1 MNSKR
6 KLLWFIILFF
16 HFYEVKGQDISLLE
30 QHNGNYDFTFI
41 GNTLNTAEN
50 NSINQP
56 VTVTASSANL
66 SLDTDATVFRAY
78 LYWAGCGD
86 GDFNVKLNTTTMT
99 PDRTFSYVR
108 DIDGL
113 TFSYFSA
120 FKDITTFVQANGN
133 GNYTLSDLDVTPY
146 VPLHLQRRTNF
157 AGWAILIVYSRPGLP
172 LNQINIYDGLEAVPD
187 DLTITLNNLNV
198 IDNQNSKV
206 GFLAWEGD
214 SILATE
220 EFRINGDL
228 LFNAQ
233 NPSNNVFN
241 STNSITGSTTLYN
254 MDLDIYNIQNN
265 IQIGDNK
272 AEITLSSSQ
281 DFVMINT
288 VVTKFNS
295 QVPDGSIVINEV
307 QKQCN
312 SRTIIIDYTVSNLD
326 CTGPLPLDTPVTI
339 YANNTALTTFETGVA
354 IPIDG
359 TLSGQ
364 ITVTVPDT
372 IPNDFNLT
380 IVVDDK
386 GDGTGTVIEL
396 EENNNAFSATVTLI
410 SSPPFNALPTLIAC
424 NEGFTQGTFN
434 FSNYPDLVKVDPNH
448 TVAFY
453 ESLDNANNAVNPIL
467 NTANYTANATPKEI
481 FVRIE
486 DENCYSVTSFF
497 LTTRNCPPTVYNYI
511 SANVDGYNDVFTID
525 GLDNI
530 FLNYK
535 IEIYNR
541 WGKLIWTGNPNTEKW
556 DGTSNNG
563 VATEKVPDGTYFY
576 LLFLNDPDYP
586 KPLSGFVFMVH

>member
-1 MNSKR
+1 MV
-6 KLLWFIILFF
+6 LFF
-16 HFYEVKGQDISLLE
+16 HFLEVKGQDISLY
-30 QHNGNYDFTFI
+30 QQFNGHYDFTFI
-41 GNTLNTAEN
+41 GNTMNTAEN

-56 VTVTASSANL
+56 VTITSSAADLNL
-66 SLDTDATVFRAY
+66 NADATVVKAY

-86 GDFNVKLNTTTMT
+86 GDFSVKLNTTTMT

-108 DIDGL
+108 DFDGVVY
-113 TFSYFSA
+113 TYFSA
-120 FKDITTFVQANGN
+120 FKDITNFIQTNGN
-133 GNYTLSDLDVTPY
+133 GSYTLSELDVTPY

-157 AGWAILIVYSRPGLP
+157 AGWAILLVYSRPDLP
-172 LNQINIYDGLEAVPD
+172 LNQINIYDGLEGVPD
-187 DLTITLNNLNV
+187 DLTITLNDLNV

-233 NPSNNVFN
+233 NPYNNVFN

-295 QVPDGSIVINEV
+295 QVPDGTIVINEV

-312 SRTIIIDYTVSNLD
+312 SRTITIDYTLSNLD
-326 CTGPLPLDTPVTI
+326 CTGPLPPNTPVTI
-339 YANNTALTTFETGVA
+339 YANNSALTTFEIGVA

-364 ITVTVPDT
+364 ITVTIPDT

-386 GDGTGTVIEL
+386 GDGTGTVVEL
-396 EENNNAFSATVTLI
+396 EENNNVFNITVTLI
-410 SSPPFNALPTLIAC
+410 SSPPFNLLPTLIAC

-434 FSNYPDLVKVDPNH
+434 FSAYADWVKVNSDD

-453 ESLDNANNAVNPIL
+453 ENSEDAEYAVNPIL
-467 NTANYTANATPKEI
+467 NTTNYLANVTPKEI
-481 FVRIE
+481 FVRINN
-486 DENCYSVTSFF
+486 ENCYSITSFL

-530 FLNYK
+530 FLNYR

-556 DGTSNNG
+556 NGTAQNG
-563 VATEKVPDGTYFY
+563 ISSDQVPDGTYFY

-586 KPLSGFVFMVH
+586 KPLSGYVFLVR

>member
-1 MNSKR
+1 MV
-6 KLLWFIILFF
+6 LFF
-16 HFYEVKGQDISLLE
+16 HFLEVKGQDISLY
-30 QHNGNYDFTFI
+30 QQFNGNYDFTFI
-41 GNTLNTAEN
+41 GNTMNTAEN
-50 NSINQP
+50 NSIYQP
-56 VTVTASSANL
+56 VTITSSAADLNL
-66 SLDTDATVFRAY
+66 SADATVLKAY

-86 GDFNVKLNTTTMT
+86 GDFSVKLNTTTMT

-108 DIDGL
+108 DFDGVVY
-113 TFSYFSA
+113 TYFSA
-120 FKDITTFVQANGN
+120 FKDITNFVQTTGN
-133 GNYTLSDLDVTPY
+133 GNYTLSDLDVTPF
-146 VPLHLQRRTNF
+146 VPLHLERRTNF
-157 AGWAILIVYSRPGLP
+157 AGWAILLVYSRPNLP
-172 LNQINIYDGLEAVPD
+172 QNQINIYDGLEGVPD
-187 DLTITLNNLNV
+187 DLTITLNDLNV

-295 QVPDGSIVINEV
+295 QVPDGTIVINEV

-312 SRTIIIDYTVSNLD
+312 SRTITIDYTISNLD
-326 CTGPLPLDTPVTI
+326 CTGPLPMDTPVTV
-339 YANNTALTTFETGVA
+339 YANNEVIITFETGVS
-354 IPIDG
+354 IPING
-359 TLSGQ
+359 SLNGQ
-364 ITVTVPDT
+364 ITVV
-372 IPNDFNLT
+372 IPENIPSDFDLT

-396 EENNNAFSATVTLI
+396 LENNNDFLETVAFI
-410 SSPPFNALPTLIAC
+410 SSPLFNILPALTAC

-434 FSNYPDLVKVDPNH
+434 FAAYADWVKVNSDD

-453 ESLDNANNAVNPIL
+453 ENSEDAENAVNPIL
-467 NTANYTANATPKEI
+467 NTTNYTTNATPKEI
-481 FVRIE
+481 FVRVNN
-486 DENCYSVTSFF
+486 ENCYSITSFW

-530 FLNYK
+530 FLNYR

-556 DGTSNNG
+556 SGTAQNG
-563 VATEKVPDGTYFY
+563 ISSDKVPDGTYFY

-586 KPLSGFVFMVH
+586 KPLSGYVFLVR

>member
-1 MNSKR
+1 MNWKH
-6 KLLWFIILFF
+6 KLGCFIVLFF
-16 HFYEVKGQDISLLE
+16 HFIEVKGQDISLY
-30 QHNGNYDFTFI
+30 QQFNGNYDFTFI
-41 GNTLNTAEN
+41 GNTMNTAEN

-56 VTVTASSANL
+56 VTITASSANL
-66 SLDTDATVFRAY
+66 NLSSDTTVLKAY

-86 GDFNVKLNTTTMT
+86 GDFSVNLNTTVMT

-108 DIDGL
+108 IADGL

-120 FKDITTFVQANGN
+120 FKDITNFIQTTGN
-133 GNYTLSDLDVTPY
+133 GTYTLSNLDVTSF

-157 AGWAILIVYSRPGLP
+157 AGWAILLVYSRPDLP

-187 DLTITLNNLNV
+187 ALTITLNDLNV

-265 IQIGDNK
+265 IQVGDTK
-272 AEITLSSSQ
+272 AVITLSSSQ

-295 QVPDGSIVINEV
+295 QVPDGSVVINQV

-312 SRTIIIDYTVSNLD
+312 SRTITVDYTISNLD
-326 CTGPLPLDTPVTI
+326 STGPLPIATPVSV
-339 YANNTALTTFETGVA
+339 YANNEVIMTFETSA
-354 IPIDG
+354 SIPING
-359 TLSGQ
+359 SLNGQ
-364 ITVTVPDT
+364 ITVV
-372 IPNDFNLT
+372 IPGNISNDFDIK
-380 IVVDDK
+380 IVVDDL
-386 GDGTGTVIEL
+386 GNGNGIVLEL
-396 EENNNAFSATVTLI
+396 QENNNDFTEAVSLL
-410 SSPPFNALPTLIAC
+410 SSPAFNGLPDLIAC
-424 NEGFTQGTFN
+424 NEGFTQGTFD
-434 FSNYPDLVKVDPNH
+434 FSAYVDWVKVNPDD

-453 ESLDNANNAVNPIL
+453 ENLDEANNAVNPIL
-467 NTANYTANATPKEI
+467 NTTNYTANATPKEI
-481 FVRIE
+481 IVRIDNE
-486 DENCYSVTSFF
+486 GCYSITSFW

-511 SANVDGYNDVFTID
+511 SANTDGYNDVFTID

-530 FLNYK
+530 FLNYR

-556 DGTSNNG
+556 SGTAQNG
-563 VATEKVPDGTYFY
+563 ILSDKVPDGTYYY
-576 LLFLNDPDYP
+576 LLFLNDPNYP
-586 KPLSGFVFMVH
+586 KPLSGYVFLVH

>member
-1 MNSKR
+1 MNWKY
-6 KLLWFIILFF
+6 KLGCFIVLFF
-16 HFYEVKGQDISLLE
+16 HFFEVKGQDISLY
-30 QHNGNYDFTFI
+30 QQFNGNYDFTFI
-41 GNTLNTAEN
+41 GNTMNTAEN

-56 VTVTASSANL
+56 VTISTSAADLNL
-66 SLDTDATVFRAY
+66 SADTTVLKAY
-78 LYWAGCGD
+78 LYWAGCGN
-86 GDFNVKLNTTTMT
+86 GDFSVKLNTINMT

-108 DIDGL
+108 DFDGVVY
-113 TFSYFSA
+113 TYFSA
-120 FKDITTFVQANGN
+120 FKDITNFIQTTGN
-133 GNYTLSDLDVTPY
+133 GSYTLSDLDVTPF

-157 AGWAILIVYSRPGLP
+157 AGWAILLVYSRPNLP
-172 LNQINIYDGLEAVPD
+172 LNQINIYDGLEGVPD
-187 DLTITLNNLNV
+187 DLTITLNDLNV

-295 QVPDGSIVINEV
+295 QVPDGTIAINEV

-312 SRTIIIDYTVSNLD
+312 SRSITIDYTISNLD
-326 CTGPLPLDTPVTI
+326 CTGPLPMDTPVTV
-339 YANNTALTTFETGVA
+339 YANNEVIITFETGVS
-354 IPIDG
+354 IPING
-359 TLSGQ
+359 SLNGQ
-364 ITVTVPDT
+364 ITVV
-372 IPNDFNLT
+372 IPENIPSDFDLT

-396 EENNNAFSATVTLI
+396 LENNNDFSEMVSFI
-410 SSPPFNALPTLIAC
+410 SSPLFNLLPNLIAC

-434 FSNYPDLVKVDPNH
+434 FAAYADWVKVNSDD

-453 ESLDNANNAVNPIL
+453 ENSEDAENAVNPIL
-467 NTANYTANATPKEI
+467 NTTNYTANATPKEI
-481 FVRIE
+481 FVRINN
-486 DENCYSVTSFF
+486 ENCYSITSFL

-530 FLNYK
+530 FLNYR

-556 DGTSNNG
+556 NGTAQNG
-563 VATEKVPDGTYFY
+563 ISSDQVPDGTYFY

-586 KPLSGFVFMVH
+586 KPISGYVFLVR

>member
-1 MNSKR
+1 MNWKH
-6 KLLWFIILFF
+6 KLGCFIVLFF
-16 HFYEVKGQDISLLE
+16 HFIEVKGQDISLY
-30 QHNGNYDFTFI
+30 QQFNGNYDFTFI
-41 GNTLNTAEN
+41 GNTMNTAEN

-56 VTVTASSANL
+56 VTITASSANL
-66 SLDTDATVFRAY
+66 NLSSDTTVLKAY

-86 GDFNVKLNTTTMT
+86 GDFSVNLNTTVMT

-108 DIDGL
+108 IADGL

-120 FKDITTFVQANGN
+120 FKDITNFIQTTGN
-133 GNYTLSDLDVTPY
+133 GTYTLSNLDVTSF

-157 AGWAILIVYSRPGLP
+157 AGWAILLVYSRPDLP

-187 DLTITLNNLNV
+187 ALTITLNDLNV

-265 IQIGDNK
+265 IQVGDTK
-272 AEITLSSSQ
+272 AVITLSSSQ

-295 QVPDGSIVINEV
+295 QVPDGSVVINQV

-312 SRTIIIDYTVSNLD
+312 SRTITVDYTISNLD
-326 CTGPLPLDTPVTI
+326 STGPLPIATPVSV
-339 YANNTALTTFETGVA
+339 YANNEVIMTFETSA
-354 IPIDG
+354 SIPING
-359 TLSGQ
+359 SLNGQ
-364 ITVTVPDT
+364 ITVV
-372 IPNDFNLT
+372 IPGNISNDFDLK
-380 IVVDDK
+380 IVVDDL
-386 GDGTGTVIEL
+386 GNGNGIVLEL
-396 EENNNAFSATVTLI
+396 QENNNDFTEAVSLL
-410 SSPPFNALPTLIAC
+410 SSPAFNGLPDLIAC
-424 NEGFTQGTFN
+424 NEGFTQGTFD
-434 FSNYPDLVKVDPNH
+434 FSAYVDWVKVNPDD

-453 ESLDNANNAVNPIL
+453 ENLDEANNAVNPIL
-467 NTANYTANATPKEI
+467 NTTNYTANATPKEI
-481 FVRIE
+481 IVRIDNE
-486 DENCYSVTSFF
+486 GCYSITSFW

-511 SANVDGYNDVFTID
+511 SANTDGYNDVFTID

-530 FLNYK
+530 FLNYR

-556 DGTSNNG
+556 SGTAQNG
-563 VATEKVPDGTYFY
+563 ILSDKVPDGTYYY
-576 LLFLNDPDYP
+576 LLFLNDPNYP
-586 KPLSGFVFMVH
+586 KPLSGYVFLVH

>member
-1 MNSKR
+1 MNWKY
-6 KLLWFIILFF
+6 KLGCFIVLFF
-16 HFYEVKGQDISLLE
+16 HSLVVKGQDIALY
-30 QHNGNYDFTFI
+30 QQFNGRYDITFI
-41 GNTLNTAEN
+41 GNTMNTAEN

-56 VTVTASSANL
+56 ITVTSSSANL
-66 SLDTDATVFRAY
+66 NLNSDVTVFRAY

-86 GDFNVKLNTTTMT
+86 GDFNVQLNTMPIT

-108 DIDGL
+108 DIEGL

-120 FKDITTFVQANGN
+120 FKDITSFVQTTGN
-133 GNYTLSDLDVTPY
+133 GSYTLSDLDITSY

-157 AGWAILIVYSRPGLP
+157 AGWAILLVYSHPDLP

-187 DLTITLNNLNV
+187 DLTITLNDLNV

-214 SILATE
+214 SMLATE

-295 QVPDGSIVINEV
+295 QVPDGTVVINEV
-307 QKQCN
+307 QKQCD
-312 SRTIIIDYTVSNLD
+312 SRTITIDYTISNLNS
-326 CTGPLPLDTPVTI
+326 TGPLPMDTQVTV
-339 YANNTALTTFETGVA
+339 YANNEVIITFETGVS
-354 IPIDG
+354 IPING
-359 TLSGQ
+359 SLNGQ
-364 ITVTVPDT
+364 ITVV
-372 IPNDFNLT
+372 IPEIIPSDFDIT

-396 EENNNAFSATVTLI
+396 LENNNDFSETVSFI
-410 SSPPFNALPTLIAC
+410 SSPLFNFLPALTAC

-434 FSNYPDLVKVDPNH
+434 FAAYADWVKVNSDD

-453 ESLDNANNAVNPIL
+453 ENSEDAENAVNPIL
-467 NTANYTANATPKEI
+467 NTTNYTANATPKEI
-481 FVRIE
+481 FVRVNN
-486 DENCYSVTSFF
+486 ENCYSITSFT

-530 FLNYK
+530 FLNYR

-556 DGTSNNG
+556 NGTAQNG
-563 VATEKVPDGTYFY
+563 ISSEAVPDGTYFY
-576 LLFLNDPDYP
+576 LLFLNDVDYP
-586 KPLSGFVFMVH
+586 KPLSGYIFLAH

>member
-1 MNSKR
+1 M
-6 KLLWFIILFF
+6 
-16 HFYEVKGQDISLLE
+16 KGQDISLY
-30 QHNGNYDFTFI
+30 QQFNGHYDFTFI
-41 GNTLNTAEN
+41 GNTMNTAEN

-56 VTVTASSANL
+56 VTITSSAADLNL
-66 SLDTDATVFRAY
+66 NADATVVKAY

-86 GDFNVKLNTTTMT
+86 GDFSVKLNTTTMT

-108 DIDGL
+108 DFDGVVY
-113 TFSYFSA
+113 TYFSA
-120 FKDITTFVQANGN
+120 FKDITNFIQTNGN
-133 GNYTLSDLDVTPY
+133 GSYTLSELDVTPY

-157 AGWAILIVYSRPGLP
+157 AGWAILLVYSRPDLP
-172 LNQINIYDGLEAVPD
+172 LNQINIYDGLEGVPD
-187 DLTITLNNLNV
+187 DLTITLNDLNV

-233 NPSNNVFN
+233 NPYNNVFN

-295 QVPDGSIVINEV
+295 QVPDGTIVINEV

-312 SRTIIIDYTVSNLD
+312 SRTITIDYTLSNLD
-326 CTGPLPLDTPVTI
+326 CTGPLPPNTPVTI
-339 YANNTALTTFETGVA
+339 YANNSALTTFEIGVA

-364 ITVTVPDT
+364 ITVTIPDT

-386 GDGTGTVIEL
+386 GDGTGTVVEL
-396 EENNNAFSATVTLI
+396 EENNNVFNITVTLI
-410 SSPPFNALPTLIAC
+410 SSPPFNLLPTLIAC

-434 FSNYPDLVKVDPNH
+434 FSAYADWVKVNSDD

-453 ESLDNANNAVNPIL
+453 ENSEDAEYAVNPIL
-467 NTANYTANATPKEI
+467 NTTNYLANVTPKEI
-481 FVRIE
+481 FVRINN
-486 DENCYSVTSFF
+486 ENCYSITSFL

-530 FLNYK
+530 FLNYR

-556 DGTSNNG
+556 NGTAQNG
-563 VATEKVPDGTYFY
+563 ISSDQVPDGTYFY

-586 KPLSGFVFMVH
+586 KPLSGYVFLVR

>member
-1 MNSKR
+1 MNWKH
-6 KLLWFIILFF
+6 KLGCFIVLFF
-16 HFYEVKGQDISLLE
+16 HFIEVKGQDISLY
-30 QHNGNYDFTFI
+30 QQFNGNYDFTFI
-41 GNTLNTAEN
+41 GNTMNTAEN

-56 VTVTASSANL
+56 VTITASSANL
-66 SLDTDATVFRAY
+66 NLSSDTTVLKAY

-86 GDFNVKLNTTTMT
+86 GDFSVNLNTTVMT

-108 DIDGL
+108 IADGL

-120 FKDITTFVQANGN
+120 FKDITNFIQTTGN
-133 GNYTLSDLDVTPY
+133 GTYTLSNLDVTSF

-157 AGWAILIVYSRPGLP
+157 AGWAILLVYSRPDLP

-187 DLTITLNNLNV
+187 ALTITLNDLNV

-265 IQIGDNK
+265 IQVGDTK
-272 AEITLSSSQ
+272 AVITLSSSQ

-295 QVPDGSIVINEV
+295 QVPDGSVVINQV

-312 SRTIIIDYTVSNLD
+312 SRTITVDYTISNLD
-326 CTGPLPLDTPVTI
+326 STGPLPIATPVSV
-339 YANNTALTTFETGVA
+339 YANNEVIMTFETSA
-354 IPIDG
+354 SIPING
-359 TLSGQ
+359 FLNGQ
-364 ITVTVPDT
+364 ITVV
-372 IPNDFNLT
+372 IPGNISNDFDLK
-380 IVVDDK
+380 IVVDDL
-386 GDGTGTVIEL
+386 GNGNGIVLEL
-396 EENNNAFSATVTLI
+396 QENNNDFTEAVSLL
-410 SSPPFNALPTLIAC
+410 SSPAFNGLPDLIAC
-424 NEGFTQGTFN
+424 NEGFTQGTFD
-434 FSNYPDLVKVDPNH
+434 FSAYVDWVKVNPDD

-453 ESLDNANNAVNPIL
+453 ENLDEANNAVNPIL
-467 NTANYTANATPKEI
+467 NTTNYTANATPKEI
-481 FVRIE
+481 IVRIDNE
-486 DENCYSVTSFF
+486 GCYSITSFW
-497 LTTRNCPPTVYNYI
+497 LTTRNCPPIVYNYI
-511 SANVDGYNDVFTID
+511 SANTDGYNDVFTID

-530 FLNYK
+530 FLNYR

-541 WGKLIWTGNPNTEKW
+541 WGKLIWNGNPNTEKW
-556 DGTSNNG
+556 SGTAQNG
-563 VATEKVPDGTYFY
+563 ILSEKVPDGTYYY
-576 LLFLNDPDYP
+576 LLFLNDPNYP
-586 KPLSGFVFMVH
+586 KPLSGYVFLVH